1 MLSKVLI
8 ATDLSGTSYNMLQSL
23 KELKNFNISNLILT
37 HVIDL
42 KYSTIVPP
50 QIKEESFLLLNK
62 EAEILIN
69 EGFNVSIDLRVGTC
83 WKEIL
88 DSAKDNKASMI
99 IIGSHGKSV
108 AKEIILGS
116 VTSELIE
123 NANLPVLVL
132 KMSDFDTEK
141 KARFSSIKISHLF
154 DNILFATD
162 FSQETEGVKKFL
174 KDNRDFIKELTIV
187 NVQEPIILEQ
197 PIEFNINEL
206 DAIALNRLESI
217 EKELNIASRKELLHG
232 IPSLELTDFINGK
245 NFSLVV
251 MGTRGLGLASRL
263 LLGSTSRYIIRH
275 SKAPVLIVPF
285 TK

>member
-8 ATDLSGTSYNMLQSL
+8 ATDLSGTSYNMMQSL
-23 KELKNFNISNLILT
+23 KELKKFNITSLILT

-42 KYSTIVPP
+42 KYSTVVPP
-50 QIKEESFLLLNK
+50 QLKDESLLLLNK

-69 EGFNVSIDLRVGTC
+69 EGFNVTIDLRIGTC

-141 KARFSSIKISHLF
+141 KARFSSVKISHLF

-174 KDNRDFIKELTIV
+174 KDNRDFIKELTIAY
-187 NVQEPIILEQ
+187 VQEPIILEQ

-206 DAIALNRLESI
+206 DAIALNRLENI
-217 EKELNIASRKELLHG
+217 EKELNIPSKKELLHG
-232 IPSLELTDFINGK
+232 IPSLEIADLINSN
-245 NFSLVV
+245 NFTLVV

-263 LLGSTSRYIIRH
+263 LLGSTSRYVIRH
-275 SKAPVLIVPF
+275 SKATVLIVPF

>member
-8 ATDLSGTSYNMLQSL
+8 ATDLSGTSYNMVHSL
-23 KELKNFNISNLILT
+23 KELKNFNITNLILT

-42 KYSTIVPP
+42 KYSMTVPP
-50 QIKEESFLLLNK
+50 DLKDESFLLLNK

-69 EGFNVSIDLRVGTC
+69 EGFNVTIDLRVGTC

-88 DSAKDNKASMI
+88 DSAKDNNASMI

-141 KARFSSIKISHLF
+141 KARFGSVKISHLF
-154 DNILFATD
+154 DNVLFATD

-174 KDNRDFIKELTIV
+174 KDNKGFIKELTIAY
-187 NVQEPIILEQ
+187 VQEPIILEH
-197 PIEFNINEL
+197 PIEFDIAEL
-206 DAIALNRLESI
+206 DAISLNRLENI
-217 EKELNIASRKELLHG
+217 EKELEMPMQKELLHG
-232 IPSLELTDFINGK
+232 IPSLEIVDFINNGK
-245 NFSLVV
+245 FTLIL

-263 LLGSTSRYIIRH
+263 LLGSTSRYVIRH
-275 SKAPVLIVPF
+275 SKTPVLIIP
-285 TK
+285 KSK

>member
-8 ATDLSGTSYNMLQSL
+8 ATDLSGTSYNMVQSL
-23 KELKNFNISNLILT
+23 KELKKFNVSNLILT

-42 KYSTIVPP
+42 KYSAIVPTEL
-50 QIKEESFLLLNK
+50 KDESLMLLNK
-62 EAEILIN
+62 EAEILTN
-69 EGFNVSIDLRVGTC
+69 EGFNVTVDLRVGTC

-88 DSAKDNKASMI
+88 DSAKDNKASMV
-99 IIGSHGKSV
+99 IIGSHGKSI
-108 AKEIILGS
+108 AKEIVLGS

-141 KARFSSIKISHLF
+141 KARFTSIKISHLF
-154 DNILFATD
+154 DNVLFATD
-162 FSQETEGVKKFL
+162 FSSETGGAKKFL
-174 KDNRDFIKELTIV
+174 KDNKNFIKELTIAY
-187 NVQEPIILEQ
+187 VQEPIILEQ
-197 PIEFNINEL
+197 PIEFDITEL
-206 DAIALNRLESI
+206 DAIALKRLEDI
-217 EKELNIASRKELLHG
+217 EKEIEITSKRELLHG
-232 IPSLELTDFINGK
+232 LPSLEITDLINNG

-263 LLGSTSRYIIRH
+263 LLGSTSRYVIRH
-275 SKAPVLIVPF
+275 SKTPILIVPQ